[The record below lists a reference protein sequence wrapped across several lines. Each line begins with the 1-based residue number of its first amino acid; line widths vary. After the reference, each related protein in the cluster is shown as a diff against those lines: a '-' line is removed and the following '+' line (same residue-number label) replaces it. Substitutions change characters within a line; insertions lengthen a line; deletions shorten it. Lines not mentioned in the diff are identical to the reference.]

1 MISFCHLHFLGDA
14 DSTSTGYG
22 GSRRTEKAF
31 IYSLHNKEG
40 LPPFKS
46 MVKIPSV
53 AIYMSSRYGPT
64 FGGKPRHDVYIA
76 DKANGNNNSYAKLS
90 SSYNPPS
97 GVKNR
102 RRILAGSFRFTPDE
116 VEVFYLL

>member
-1 MISFCHLHFLGDA
+1 
-14 DSTSTGYG
+14 
-22 GSRRTEKAF
+22 
-31 IYSLHNKEG
+31 
-40 LPPFKS
+40 
-46 MVKIPSV
+46 MVKSPSV
-53 AIYMSSRYGPT
+53 AIYMNSRYGPT
-64 FGGKPRHDVYIA
+64 FGGGHDIYIA